1 MIDYICA
8 QYLFFAYRFYQMKRL
23 LLIVF
28 TYLCYTQLLLAQCEQ
43 EVFVYMYNGEKAKSP
58 LAGVEVIVQNC
69 GSTVTDKNGQCTLR
83 FRSLKPGDK
92 VTLRRADKP
101 GYVVFNTEAIE
112 QWHISRDGSAFTIVL
127 AKQKDMVKQREMYTR
142 AVTKDL
148 DRQRQLEEGVIG
160 KQLSSGK
167 ITKTEYERK
176 LASLQ
181 AEYESRLEDIDNYI
195 ERIVHADL
203 SEMDKTEKEVLDLVK
218 KGDILGAIK
227 AYEEMDIMGLYNQSK
242 NEIATL
248 EADIEKMEQA
258 KEKSN
263 EARKL
268 LYAQAKR
275 QNALLWMAGGEE
287 NIERGFQLLREVA
300 MADTTEVTPL
310 LEYGKYCMRSHRIDE
325 AEEALGYVL
334 RNSKDTASTLMAN
347 VYLCNLETMQRN
359 YGDPINKLIEI
370 DNFCKERQEQT
381 GNKYLYNEERAEA
394 LSLLVKSLIAVRDSI
409 KAFRYSTPLMN
420 SARLNYEASGS
431 DESKRLFVEGLYSAH
446 RVLHSFG
453 RREADKTDAKILL
466 AEAIELQE
474 GLYHNDPVR
483 QGAMLAYLHSTL
495 ANHYRVK
502 FKDKERASEEYETAE
517 NLYLEAYRK
526 NPKAYAVYL
535 ANQNLNHALL
545 FLNKEDLKTNP
556 ERVKA
561 LLDEAKKYQDLAII
575 YDPYHNK
582 QNIASL
588 ESMFFTYY
596 FLTGDV
602 EIALV
607 HLNKAIDIAH
617 SLFEGNPS
625 LYVRYYVE
633 MLADARKH
641 LKKYSDLFE
650 KEYSDIEFRLYE
662 LYKWTKEQGKTL
674 KELDDAI
681 KD

>member
-1 MIDYICA
+1 
-8 QYLFFAYRFYQMKRL
+8 MKRL

-28 TYLCYTQLLLAQCEQ
+28 IYLCYTQLLLAQSNQ
-43 EVFVYMYNGEKAKSP
+43 EVIVYMYNGEKEKTP
-58 LAGVEVIVQNC
+58 LSGVEVIVQNC
-69 GSTVTDKNGQCTLR
+69 GSTVTDKNGRCTLR

-101 GYVVFNTEAIE
+101 GYVVFNTEAID
-112 QWHISRDGSAFTIVL
+112 QWHISRDGSAFVIVL
-127 AKQKDMVKQREMYTR
+127 VKQKDLIKQRDMYTR
-142 AVTKDL
+142 AVTKDM
-148 DRQRQLEEGVIG
+148 DRQLQLEEGVIG
-160 KQLSSGK
+160 KQLSNGT
-167 ITKTEYERK
+167 ITKVEYERK
-176 LASLQ
+176 LANLR

-195 ERIVHADL
+195 DRIVHADL
-203 SEMDKTEKEVLDLVK
+203 SEMNNTEKNVLDLVK

-227 AYEEMDIMGLYNQSK
+227 AYEEMDIMGLYQQSK
-242 NEIATL
+242 NEIAML

-258 KEKSN
+258 KERSD
-263 EARKL
+263 EARKQ

-300 MADTTEVTPL
+300 MADTTEVIPL
-310 LEYGKYCMRSHRIDE
+310 LEYGKYCMRSHRVDE
-325 AEEALGYVL
+325 AQEALEYVL
-334 RNSKDTASTLMAN
+334 RNSKDTASTLMAK
-347 VYLCNLETMQRN
+347 VYLCNLQTMQRN
-359 YGDPINKLIEI
+359 YGEPINQLIEI
-370 DNFCKERQEQT
+370 DDFCKERQEQT
-381 GNKYLYNEERAEA
+381 GNKYLYNEERVEA
-394 LSLLVKSLIAVRDSI
+394 LALLVKSLIAVRDSI
-409 KAFRYSTPLMN
+409 KAFRYSMPLMN

-517 NLYLEAYRK
+517 KLYLEAYRK

-545 FLNKEDLKTNP
+545 FLNKEDVNENP
-556 ERVKA
+556 ERVKT
-561 LLDEAKKYQDLAII
+561 LLDEAKKYQDLAVL

-588 ESMFFTYY
+588 ESMYFTYY
-596 FLTGDV
+596 YHRGEAELS
-602 EIALV
+602 LV
-607 HLNKAIDIAH
+607 HLKKAIDIAH
-617 SLFEGNPS
+617 GMFEENPS
-625 LYVRYYVE
+625 LYSHYYVG
-633 MLADARKH
+633 MLAEARER
-641 LKKYSDLFE
+641 LKKNRDLFVE
-650 KEYSDIEFRLYE
+650 EYRDLESRLYE
-662 LYKWTKEQGKTL
+662 VYKWTKEQNITL

-681 KD
+681 KF